1 MHKLWYALDVEG
13 DGAQPPNVIE
23 LALVEIT
30 GFELTGRRHHWRIKP
45 PGKIAPRVTQ
55 IHGIT
60 DEDVADAPDFEDIA
74 GDVLEILEGAAI
86 LGHNVRVDLDA
97 LTRPLPDW
105 RPPHAYDTMRL
116 ARIRNPGLKSYALT
130 KIAAALALEAEAA
143 AISGSSAH
151 SAPYDAVMAV
161 LLMQRLF
168 DGVAADERASLLA
181 RSDILAPDA
190 QGSLF

>member
-23 LALVEIT
+23 LALVELA
-30 GFELTGRRHHWRIKP
+30 GFELTGRCHHWRIKP
-45 PGKIAPRVTQ
+45 PGKITPRVTQ

-60 DEDVADAPDFEDIA
+60 DDDVANAPDFEDIA
-74 GDVLEILEGAAI
+74 GDVLELLEDAAI

-105 RPPHAYDTMRL
+105 RPLHAYDTMRL
-116 ARIRNPGLKSYALT
+116 ARICNPGLKSYALT
-130 KIAAALALEAEAA
+130 NLAAALALQAKAA

-151 SAPYDAVMAV
+151 NAPYDAVMAA

-168 DGVAADERASLLA
+168 DGVAVDERAILLA